1 MLSQTDQKKI
11 KFKLKN
17 IYRYHLSETEISSCC
32 GEITKAINR
41 FNKKKRKQKK
51 IISEKTSIVICYG
64 DSVFSNSEKHLF
76 KNFQNFFQKKLK
88 KYFNTVHFLPFYPSS
103 SDSGFAVKDHYKI
116 DSRLGNWSDIKKFS
130 KKNDIMA
137 DIVINHSSARG
148 LWFKNFL
155 KEKKPGK
162 DYFLA
167 VNSNFNVS
175 KVIRPRDHQLLK
187 KIDIFKK
194 PKFLWRTFSPD
205 QLDMNFKN
213 PAVLL
218 RFIKIMIN
226 LVNHGV
232 TIFRLDAIA
241 YLWKESGTK
250 CINLKETHEIIK
262 LFRLICNLLNVE
274 SIIVTET
281 NLPEKENISYFGNAD
296 EANWIYNF
304 SLPPLLI
311 YSFLFENS
319 SYLNNWNKKLPQTK
333 KGNSYL
339 NFIASHDGIG
349 MRPVE
354 GIINKNNKNKFLKR
368 LKKNGSKFSFRKVQN
383 KSKKVYEANITIFD
397 ALKKSDYDPKGK
409 YFLERFISAHS
420 IMISFEGV
428 PAIYFNSLFGTSN
441 DKAKYIITGN
451 KRDLNRYRWGQQN
464 IIDKLKDKKSKQ
476 SIFYKSITN
485 LLEIRKKQK
494 AFHPNALRCNIE
506 LNSKIFCFKR
516 VSIDKKQIIM
526 CITNLSSKIQY
537 IKLNSKLVKWN
548 DLLGSNLNYVSTTEL
563 RLEPF
568 QTLWLSNKKK
578 KRTP

>member
-1 MLSQTDQKKI
+1 MLSQVDQRKI
-11 KFKLKN
+11 KLKLKS
-17 IYRYHLSETEISSCC
+17 IYGYHLSGSEISDCC
-32 GEITKAINR
+32 EEITKVINK
-41 FNKKKRKQKK
+41 FNKNKNRKKK

-64 DSVFSNSEKHLF
+64 DSVFSSSQKHLL
-76 KNFQNFFQKKLK
+76 KNFQSFFQKKLS

-116 DSRLGNWSDIKKFS
+116 DSRLGNWSDITKFS
-130 KKNDIMA
+130 KKNDVMA
-137 DIVINHSSARG
+137 DVVINHSSARG

-162 DYFLA
+162 DYFLI
-167 VNSNFNVS
+167 VDSNFNVS
-175 KVIRPRDHQLLK
+175 KVVRPRDHQLLK

-194 PKFLWRTFSPD
+194 PKYLWRTFSPD

-226 LVNHGV
+226 LINHGV

-250 CINLKETHEIIK
+250 CINLRETHEIIK
-262 LFRLICNLLNVE
+262 LLRIVCGFLNVE

-319 SYLNNWNKKLPQTK
+319 SYLNRWNKKLPQTK

-354 GIINKNNKNKFLKR
+354 GIINKGNKDRFFKR
-368 LKKNGSKFSFRKVQN
+368 LKKNGSKFSYRKVQG
-383 KSKKVYEANITIFD
+383 KAKRIYEANITIFD

-409 YFLERFISAHS
+409 FYLERFISAHS

-441 DKAKYIITGN
+441 DEAKYIITGN
-451 KRDLNRYRWGQQN
+451 NRDLNRYRWNHKN
-464 IIDKLKDKKSKQ
+464 ITEKLKNTKSKQ
-476 SIFYKSITN
+476 SIFYKNITH
-485 LLEIRKKQK
+485 LLEIRRKQK
-494 AFHPNALRCNIE
+494 AFHPNALRSSINMGT
-506 LNSKIFCFKR
+506 KIFCFKR
-516 VSIDKKQIIM
+516 QSVDKKQTII
-526 CITNLSSKIQY
+526 CITNLSSKAQTTKINY
-537 IKLNSKLVKWN
+537 KFLKWKN
-548 DLLGSNLNYVSTTEL
+548 LLNYSNNQIL
-563 RLEPF
+563 NNMIRLEPF
-568 QTLWLSNKKK
+568 QTIWLSNK
-578 KRTP
+578 

>member
-1 MLSQTDQKKI
+1 MLSQIDQKKI
-11 KFKLKN
+11 KLKLKN
-17 IYRYHLSETEISSCC
+17 IYKHYLPNIEINNYCE
-32 GEITKAINR
+32 EITKVINK
-41 FNKKKRKQKK
+41 FNKTKSKKKK
-51 IISEKTSIVICYG
+51 VISEKTSIIICYG
-64 DSVFSNSEKHLF
+64 DSVFSSSQKHLI
-76 KNFQNFFQKKLK
+76 KNFQSFFHKKLS

-116 DSRLGNWSDIKKFS
+116 DSKLGNWSDISKFS
-130 KKNDIMA
+130 KKSDVMA

-162 DYFLA
+162 DYFLK
-167 VNSNFNVS
+167 VDSKFDVS

-194 PKFLWRTFSPD
+194 PEYLWRTFSPD
-205 QLDMNFKN
+205 QLDLNFKN

-218 RFIKIMIN
+218 RFIKIIIN
-226 LVNHGV
+226 LINHGV

-241 YLWKESGTK
+241 YLWKENGTK

-262 LFRLICNLLNVE
+262 LLRMICGLLNVE

-281 NLPEKENISYFGNAD
+281 NLPEKENISYFGNSD

-349 MRPVE
+349 MRPIE
-354 GIINKNNKNKFLKR
+354 GIINENNKNKFFKR
-368 LKKNGSKFSFRKVQN
+368 LKKNGSKFSYRKVQN
-383 KSKKVYEANITIFD
+383 KSKKVYESNITVFD
-397 ALKKSDYDPKGK
+397 ALKKTDNDAKGK
-409 YFLERFISAHS
+409 FCLERFISAHS

-428 PAIYFNSLFGTSN
+428 PAVYFNSLFGTSN
-441 DKAKYIITGN
+441 DEAKYIITGN
-451 KRDLNRYRWGQQN
+451 NRDLNRYRWNHKN
-464 IIDKLKDKKSKQ
+464 INEKLRDIKSKQ
-476 SIFYKSITN
+476 SIFYKNITN
-485 LLEIRKKQK
+485 LLEIRRKQK
-494 AFHPNALRCNIE
+494 AFHPNGLRSYMNMG
-506 LNSKIFCFKR
+506 SKIFGFKR
-516 VSIDKKQIIM
+516 QSLDKKQTIL
-526 CITNLSSKIQY
+526 CITNLSSKTQSQKINY
-537 IKLNSKLVKWN
+537 KFLKWTN
-548 DLLGSNLNYVSTTEL
+548 LLNYNNNHIFNQKI

-568 QTLWLSNKKK
+568 QTVWLSNK
-578 KRTP
+578 